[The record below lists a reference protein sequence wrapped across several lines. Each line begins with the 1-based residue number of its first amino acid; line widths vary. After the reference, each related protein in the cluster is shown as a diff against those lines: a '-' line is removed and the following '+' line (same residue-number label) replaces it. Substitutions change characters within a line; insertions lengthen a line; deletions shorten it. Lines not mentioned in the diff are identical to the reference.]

1 MRGMAVTWHATPGR
15 ALGRLVATA
24 GPAGLILGRD
34 HSGAF
39 VPVRLLRPE
48 PTHVVLI
55 GGSWA
60 ARLITFRCLGLG
72 ARVNVV
78 SGGWSHWTGFGERAG
93 APGQLVLTSVGPGF
107 DAGRPAERRFA
118 SSPPVNEPPP
128 DEPAGSTRPVL
139 HVYDVGPGGPVER
152 PQLAPWHTQLTV
164 LPQLTVHGG
173 PVVAEADV
181 VLLQRLDAEEASLCE
196 QLLRLP
202 PDTADRL
209 QQMHDDMLA
218 VLAPG
223 ADNYVWFAPTPVEY
237 EILGG
242 PHRD

>member
-1 MRGMAVTWHATPGR
+1 MRGLTVAWHATVGP

-48 PTHVVLI
+48 PTHVVLV

-60 ARLITFRCLGLG
+60 AQLVAFRCLGLG

-78 SGGWSHWTGFGERAG
+78 SGGWTNWTGFGDRAG
-93 APGQLVLTSVGPGF
+93 APGQLTLMPVGPAFGVS
-107 DAGRPAERRFA
+107 RPEQRRSA
-118 SSPPVNEPPP
+118 ANEPPDP
-128 DEPAGSTRPVL
+128 DDTAGSTRPLL
-139 HVYDVGPGGPVER
+139 HIYDVGPGGPVER
-152 PQLAPWHTQLTV
+152 TPLAAWHTQLTV
-164 LPQLTVHGG
+164 LPQLTIHGG
-173 PVVAEADV
+173 PAVAEADI
-181 VLLQRLDAEEASLCE
+181 VLLQRLDAEEATLCE
-196 QLLRLP
+196 SLLRLP
-202 PDTADRL
+202 PDTAERL

-223 ADNYVWFAPTPVEY
+223 ADNYLWFAPTPVEY

-242 PHRD
+242 PRRY

>member
-1 MRGMAVTWHATPGR
+1 MAVTWHATPGQ

-24 GPAGLILGRD
+24 GPGGLVLGRD

-48 PTHVVLI
+48 PTLAVLV

-60 ARLITFRCLGLG
+60 ARLLAFRCLGVG
-72 ARVNVV
+72 ARVNVI
-78 SGGWSHWTGFGERAG
+78 SGGWSDWSGFGERAG
-93 APGQLVLTSVGPGF
+93 APGQLTLTSVGGLE
-107 DAGRPAERRFA
+107 AGRPGERRP
-118 SSPPVNEPPP
+118 SPAAPTPAPGGEPP
-128 DEPAGSTRPVL
+128 DEAAGSTRPL
-139 HVYDVGPGGPVER
+139 LLVYDVGLGGPVER
-152 PQLAPWHTQLTV
+152 PNLAPWNTQLTV
-164 LPQLTVHGG
+164 LSKLTVHGA
-173 PVVAEADV
+173 PVVAEAHI
-181 VLLQRLDAEEASLCE
+181 VLLQRLDAEEAQLCE
-196 QLLRLP
+196 SLLRLP

-223 ADNYVWFAPTPVEY
+223 ADNYLWFAPTPVEY

-242 PHRD
+242 PLRG